1 MQHTAT
7 RIIRDEHAALAAM
20 LRSIRLLL
28 DLQHRSDAP
37 PDFDALRAML
47 FYLDEFPD
55 QRHHRKETQLLF
67 PKLRAKAPLARHLL
81 DHLDAEHAT
90 GHRHIR
96 ELEHALI
103 AWEVMGESRRDA
115 FEREAAHYA
124 DFYLAHMR
132 VEEEKI
138 LPLAEEM
145 LTEADWAELDDAFMQ
160 NRDPMTGQAPEKAY
174 EALFSRIAHCVPA
187 PVGLGRVR

>member
-1 MQHTAT
+1 MLHTAT
-7 RIIRDEHAALAAM
+7 RIIREEHAALAAM

-28 DLQHRSDAP
+28 EQQRRLGCP

-55 QRHHRKETQLLF
+55 QRHHRKETELLF
-67 PKLRAKAPLARHLL
+67 PKLRAKAPLSRHLL
-81 DHLDAEHAT
+81 DHLDAEHAH

-103 AWEVMGESRRDA
+103 AWQVMGDSRREA
-115 FEREAAHYA
+115 FEKEAAHYA

-145 LTEADWAELDDAFMQ
+145 LSEADWAELGEAFTR
-160 NRDPMTGQAPEKAY
+160 NRDPMTGHAPEKAY
-174 EALFSRIAHCVPA
+174 EALFSRIAHCVAA
-187 PVGLGRVR
+187 PIGLGRPG